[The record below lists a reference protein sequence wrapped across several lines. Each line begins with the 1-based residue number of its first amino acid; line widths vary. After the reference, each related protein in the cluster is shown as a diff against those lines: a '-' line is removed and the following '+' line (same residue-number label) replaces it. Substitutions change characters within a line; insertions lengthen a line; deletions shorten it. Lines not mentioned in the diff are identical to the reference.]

1 MSCKA
6 LSALRLEKV
15 KDKLF
20 QIDDKAKHEKKNY
33 EFDDDDGY
41 LRESRGFVLWI
52 WMSQLGHAL
61 LVSTC
66 RMMHDLQTEHTEV
79 TKLTDKDL
87 KNMKKYTH
95 TSEGIP
101 RQ

>member
-6 LSALRLEKV
+6 LSALRLG
-15 KDKLF
+15 KLK
-20 QIDDKAKHEKKNY
+20 QINDKAKHESDN
-33 EFDDDDGY
+33 DDGGY
-41 LRESRGFVLWI
+41 LRERRGLVLWI
-52 WMSQLGHAL
+52 WMSQFGQAL

-79 TKLTDKDL
+79 TKLTRKDL